1 MPRVLL
7 FFVVLCFNELA
18 WAHDHLVLD
27 RALYSTDKILTIRD
41 ALKVSEDHWQPVRTF
56 ENQGFS
62 KKEYWLRIQV
72 HNPNIYP
79 ISKILR
85 FRYPSHDYV
94 NAYQIDRYGD
104 LVKQWHAGDM
114 MRTPR
119 REIKEKHAAFPVDIS
134 ALDTQTY
141 YVAIRSTNAM
151 VLDLDV
157 FSLQTYSQVMQYSI
171 MISAMVYGILLVMAF
186 YNFGLAVSIKDKAY
200 YAYVLYVLSFL
211 AFIVIQNGDGG
222 YYLWPEC
229 PQFNRYALPVSGLF
243 LILPS
248 LLFPYHLLR
257 IDSHAP
263 RVAITMKGI
272 ATFVALCIVSL
283 AFLPITMSITLL
295 NVVSFVCALFM
306 LVVGLYLAYRG
317 VPLAGIYTFAWSL
330 LLVGFIVLPLSSLDV
345 IDNNLFT
352 RNANLIGGVL
362 ETVLLSF
369 ALSRRIRTERLAR
382 LQAVEDSLRAQ
393 KEANRNRKSFEHL
406 FQQAPVGIFRFR
418 FNGTLLAVNPMF
430 VKLLGYDNESEV
442 LAKSSEIRKRFR
454 DEIALEQHIKE
465 SGQVIDYETIV
476 VRKDG
481 EERICNLTLKQRKEL
496 DEDLIEGFITD
507 VTERKQHANMRR
519 LMEEERFSSME
530 QLVMGVSHEVNTPLG
545 NGLVAVDHMQGVVDK
560 AEDKFLRNKMT
571 KMDFKEWLQD
581 NQSILEILKNSL
593 KSIKQ
598 LIQRF
603 RQVSASH
610 MKTDMAHVEMHQHLT
625 DLVDLYQATHPE
637 LDIRL
642 HCHSSIKVH
651 TYPAVWHSLL
661 EPLINNSLQHGF
673 TQQENKRIDI
683 SLMQLGDDYVWEY
696 RDNGQG
702 IDPHVAEHVFE
713 PFVTTQRGASKHTGL
728 GLYRVYNVVKQVLHG
743 RIDVLKEDGFALQI
757 TFNDAK
763 EKTLN

>member
-1 MPRVLL
+1 MTRVLL
-7 FFVVLCFNELA
+7 FLLCCSVFQGV
-18 WAHDHLVLD
+18 WAHDHLHVD
-27 RALYSTDKILTIRD
+27 RALFITDDILTIRD
-41 ALKVSEDHWQPVRTF
+41 ALKVSENQWQPVKAF
-56 ENQGFS
+56 ENQGFTD
-62 KKEYWLRIQV
+62 KEHWLRIQI

-79 ISKILR
+79 VSKILR
-85 FRYPSHDYV
+85 FRYPSHDFV

-104 LVKQWHAGDM
+104 LVNQWHAGDM

-119 REIKEKHAAFPVDIS
+119 REIKEKHAAFPIEIS

-151 VLDLDV
+151 VLDLDL
-157 FSLQTYSQVMQYSI
+157 FNLQTYSQVMQYSI

-211 AFIVIQNGDGG
+211 FFVVVQNGDGG

-229 PQFNRYALPVSGLF
+229 PYFNRYILPISGLF

-257 IDSHAP
+257 IDRHAP
-263 RVAITMKGI
+263 RIAKAMKAIAGFVVLCLLSVAVLPISVSITM
-272 ATFVALCIVSL
+272 LNIVS
-283 AFLPITMSITLL
+283 F
-295 NVVSFVCALFM
+295 FCALFM
-306 LVVGLYLAYRG
+306 LVVGIYLAYRR
-317 VPLAGIYTFAWSL
+317 VPLAVIYTFAWSL
-330 LLVGFIVLPLSSLDV
+330 LLIGFILLPLSSLDI

-369 ALSRRIRTERLAR
+369 ALSRRIRTERMAR
-382 LQAVEDSLRAQ
+382 LQAIEDSLRAQ

-430 VKLLGYDNESEV
+430 VKLIGYDNESEV

-454 DEIALEQHIKE
+454 DEKALAQHIKDT
-465 SGQVIDYETIV
+465 GQVIDYETMV

-560 AEDKFLRNKMT
+560 AEDQFLRNKMT

-593 KSIKQ
+593 RSIKQ

-673 TQQENKRIDI
+673 AKQENKRIDI
-683 SLMQLGDDYVWEY
+683 SLIQQDDEYVWEY
-696 RDNGQG
+696 RDNGKG

-743 RIDVLKEDGFALQI
+743 RIEVLKEESFALRI
-757 TFNDAK
+757 TFSDVH